1 MKIQEQLGI
10 KTRDAM
16 QTIEKYKY
24 QLILVINQHRY
35 FFFIKKNNQMKK
47 SLIASKFIEL

>member
-35 FFFIKKNNQMKK
+35 FFIKKNNQMKK